1 MVDERKL
8 PVALSS
14 DDALTGDTSA
24 QDTVDGDLIPRGTSD
39 LPLREPTESYTP
51 TMAAFLDKSLQNRR
65 FFRPKFLNLLIALG
79 WFGLIAF
86 VLVSDQGAGKLATV
100 DDLKFF
106 LFKAG
111 MITLLAIMLGILV
124 WIFGEKDQ

>member
-1 MVDERKL
+1 MVDQKKL
-8 PVALSS
+8 PVTVSS

-24 QDTVDGDLIPRGTSD
+24 PGTVDGDLIPRGTSD

-86 VLVSDQGAGKLATV
+86 VLVSDQEAGKLATI
-100 DDLKFF
+100 DDLIFF
-106 LFKAG
+106 GFKSG
-111 MITLLAIMLGILV
+111 MITLLAIVLGILV